1 MRYERAD
8 IAGRLRT
15 APLPD
20 YLTLGDTVPV
30 VYHVDFRSA
39 EGMLLAQNFQMRD
52 LDIVYVATSPSVQI
66 GKLAVLLNS
75 VTSIFKC
82 NSYNAF
88 RRSSR
93 LDMVR
98 DLGEGG
104 EIIGVAAG
112 AVDQAGK
119 TQPGRAIGAFVMRGK
134 R

>member
-8 IAGRLRT
+8 IAARLRT

-66 GKLAVLLNS
+66 GKLAVLLNL

-88 RRSSR
+88 NY
-93 LDMVR
+93 
-98 DLGEGG
+98 
-104 EIIGVAAG
+104 
-112 AVDQAGK
+112 
-119 TQPGRAIGAFVMRGK
+119 
-134 R
+134 